1 VAVLS
6 RVNVAWQNWPGAPG
20 STVFYG
26 NSTSWVQ
33 GDVDAI
39 RTFFDAIKQY
49 LPSGLTITVP
59 SSGDNID
66 DGTGDIVGTWSVA
79 TPPIV
84 VSGTGAGAYAGNAGA
99 VVHWLT
105 DDVVNGRRVRGRSF
119 LVPLTSAAYDTGGS
133 LIAGALT
140 ILSNAAA
147 ALVTATSLRM
157 QVWHRPQPPA
167 AGSSHPINGSR
178 VPDLAVSLRSRR
190 I

>member
-1 VAVLS
+1 VAQLS
-6 RVNVAWQNWPGAPG
+6 RVSVAWQNWPGAPG

-26 NSTSWVQ
+26 LATAMVQ
-33 GDVDAI
+33 ADVDAV

-66 DGTGDIVGTWSVA
+66 DATGDIVGSWSVA

-84 VSGTGAGAYAGNAGA
+84 VTGTGAGAYAGNAGA

-119 LVPLTSAAYDTGGS
+119 LVPLVSTAYDTGGS
-133 LIAGALT
+133 LIAGAMT
-140 ILSNAAA
+140 ILSNAAG
-147 ALVTATSLRM
+147 ALVTASAGAF
-157 QVWHRPQPPA
+157 QIWHRPAPPA
-167 AGSSHPINGSR
+167 AGSSHAITSHR
-178 VPDLAVSLRSRR
+178 VPDLAVSMRSRR